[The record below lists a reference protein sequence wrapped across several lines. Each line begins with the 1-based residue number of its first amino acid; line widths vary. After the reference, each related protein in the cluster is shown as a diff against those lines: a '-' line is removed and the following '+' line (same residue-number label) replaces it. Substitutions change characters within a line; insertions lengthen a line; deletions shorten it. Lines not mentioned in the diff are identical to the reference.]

1 MPPLDDP
8 IRTPDEPGRWCR
20 AGWLVPLGLIG
31 LWLLF
36 IARNYEIHSYSD
48 PLNWLRFARN
58 FEAEIHTSKFAL
70 GFAVFLRGAL
80 GVLGP
85 FCVFL
90 VNAPV
95 LLAAYLL
102 SALLA
107 VRLLKKEAG
116 ILPWQ
121 VVTLALAI
129 FFSFDRMLVLKMVN
143 PFRDPL
149 SYLLLIGAV
158 LQAAQ
163 HAESGGAR
171 FFRPA
176 LSGLLLGLAC
186 CVREPSILMVIPF
199 GIFALWSWRADS
211 RIRFWRDA
219 ALFGAGLLVGLLPLA
234 GQSLISTGQA
244 LLPPQSSVEQRLI
257 PGMHFNSSC
266 SRINTVKA
274 YEYYVKSSPWSA
286 AGVVTL
292 WAGLVAGLRKR
303 HRLVLSLLILPTL
316 LFLVFYIFY
325 WAFVPRYFYSAM
337 VFAVPGIVWALM
349 LFLRWATRHV
359 SSPRHRSAVRSA
371 VMIGLAAI
379 SGMSMAS
386 CRPAG
391 PKFQIPQARLLAA
404 ELERRVPAGSL
415 VFARRHM
422 CEAVEWFSPADSFP
436 ATGLIPAD
444 VPAEEA
450 LRRELPA
457 WVSAR
462 RPVFLIESRTR
473 SGRETDAA
481 LMDRICGLDFIC
493 DLPAERF
500 HLKSITG
507 SDSASLFRV
516 RNMQPAPRPRP
527 GAEQA
532 RQAPVR
538 FDFSLQADSDASSAL
553 VGERQPATLA
563 RPAPRMLGRA
573 EIDLPGPIRADEHFG
588 IEVRLRSPVR
598 GEGQQRIEMEMGGET
613 QEVRLRKDRTW
624 QITALRGRG
633 PSDQPVLHLR
643 STEPFDLHYVDYRIA
658 PPSDAWTVE
667 VGRADD
673 FVYLRDGWYDR
684 EDADGRPARWSKP
697 VARVDW
703 TCVTPAAPGR
713 IDIESLSR
721 ADPPNRP
728 PPRIWCNETE
738 LKVQAP
744 VDVDP
749 SMRRWTAEIPE
760 GVLQPQNIIRIERE
774 GWTPSPKDRRS
785 LGLFVHRIVMRATPV
800 ESHP

>member
-1 MPPLDDP
+1 MPPPDDQ

-48 PLNWLRFARN
+48 PLNWLRFARH
-58 FEAEIHTSKFAL
+58 FGTEIHTSKFAL

-85 FCVFL
+85 FFVFL

-116 ILPWQ
+116 IRPWQ
-121 VVTLALAI
+121 AVTLALVI
-129 FFSFDRMLVLKMVN
+129 FFSFDRMLVLKMIN

-171 FFRPA
+171 LFRPA

-219 ALFGAGLLVGLLPLA
+219 IVFGAGLLVGLLPLA

-244 LLPPQSSVEQRLI
+244 FLPPQSSMQQRLV
-257 PGMHFNSSC
+257 PGMQLEWEC
-266 SRINTVKA
+266 PRINWIKA
-274 YEYYVKSSPWSA
+274 NWYYVDSSPWSA
-286 AGVVTL
+286 AGVIAL
-292 WAGLVAGLRKR
+292 LAGMVWSIWKR

-316 LFLVFYIFY
+316 LFFVFYIFY
-325 WAFVPRYFYSAM
+325 WAFVPRYFYSTM
-337 VFAVPGIVWALM
+337 VFAVPAIVWALM
-349 LFLRWATRHV
+349 LFLRWITQRV
-359 SSPRHRSAVRSA
+359 PSPRRRAAIRSAV
-371 VMIGLAAI
+371 VLGLAVIA
-379 SGMSMAS
+379 GMNMAS
-386 CRPAG
+386 RRPAE

-415 VFARRHM
+415 VFARRYM
-422 CEAVEWFSPADSFP
+422 CEILEWFSKAESWP
-436 ATGLIPAD
+436 ATCLIPSD
-444 VPAEEA
+444 VPAEDA
-450 LRRELPA
+450 LRKELPA
-457 WVSAR
+457 WVGAA
-462 RPVFLIESRTR
+462 RPVFLIEPRKVSD
-473 SGRETDAA
+473 RETDAA
-481 LMDRICGLDFIC
+481 LVDRICGMDFIC
-493 DLPAERF
+493 DLPAEQCGLR
-500 HLKSITG
+500 SITG
-507 SDSASLFRV
+507 ADVVALYRV
-516 RNMQPAPRPRP
+516 RNMQPAPRPLP

-532 RQAPVR
+532 RKKLVR
-538 FDFSLQADSDASSAL
+538 YDFSLESNSDASAL
-553 VGERQPATLA
+553 LAGERLPATLG
-563 RPAPRMLGRA
+563 RPVPRMLGKA
-573 EIDLPGPIRADEHFG
+573 EIALPGPILSNEFFG
-588 IEVRLRSPVR
+588 VEVRVRGPVR
-598 GEGQQRIEMEMGGET
+598 GEGRQRIEMEMGGEKT
-613 QEVRLRKDRTW
+613 AIKVRKDRSW
-624 QITALRGRG
+624 QTMAFRVCG
-633 PSDQPVLHLR
+633 PADHPVLSLR
-643 STEPFDLHYVDYRIA
+643 STEPFDLHYVDFRIA
-658 PPSDAWTVE
+658 QRTDALSVD
-667 VGRADD
+667 VGGREDMT
-673 FVYLRDGWYDR
+673 YLCDGWYDR
-684 EDADGRPARWSKP
+684 EDAHGRPARWSKP
-697 VARVDW
+697 VARVAW
-703 TCVTPAAPGR
+703 NCVTPAAPGR
-713 IDIESLSR
+713 IEIESLTHAEPS
-721 ADPPNRP
+721 NRP
-728 PPRIWCNETE
+728 PPRVWCNETE

-774 GWTPSPKDRRS
+774 GWTPSPKDPRS

-800 ESHP
+800 EPHP